1 MERCIK
7 CIVCHLNKEQKE
19 MKKKKKTT
27 LEGEKKDEFKDNLG
41 IILHFV
47 SRELMNL
54 ISGLAIMRSNL
65 AKHCIM
71 IL

>member
-1 MERCIK
+1 MHRVSSEQ
-7 CIVCHLNKEQKE
+7 EQKR
-19 MKKKKKTT
+19 KKKNQTI

-54 ISGLAIMRSNL
+54 ISELAIMRSSL
-65 AKHCIM
+65 AKHCIV

>member
-1 MERCIK
+1 MHRVSSEQ
-7 CIVCHLNKEQKE
+7 EQKQ
-19 MKKKKKTT
+19 MKKKNQTT

-47 SRELMNL
+47 SRELMNS

-65 AKHCIM
+65 AKHCIV

>member
-1 MERCIK
+1 MHRVSSEQ
-7 CIVCHLNKEQKE
+7 EQKE
-19 MKKKKKTT
+19 MKKEKKNT

-54 ISGLAIMRSNL
+54 ISGLAIMRSSL
-65 AKHCIM
+65 AKHCIV

>member
-1 MERCIK
+1 MHRVSSEQ
-7 CIVCHLNKEQKE
+7 EQKQ

-41 IILHFV
+41 NILHFV

-65 AKHCIM
+65 AKHCIV